1 MIKTVINPE
10 FEHLRKELSSIPETI
25 AVCGTKIFQGRN
37 RIYRATIGGIDLTV
51 KEFRVPSLANRIAY
65 TFFRKGK
72 ARRSYDNAMTLGK
85 LGIGTPE
92 PIAYIEERAGG
103 LLRRSYYVCRYWEGD
118 VVGGW
123 EHKMSDSGAMLESL
137 ARFTLT
143 LHQKGVYHK
152 DFSQGNILYR
162 RDKDGGFEFVLV
174 DINRMLFG
182 VHDTARLYRNF
193 RSINIQ
199 SEHETVRFAEA
210 YARVAG
216 LDEEKM
222 RTVAVGMLQQYM
234 KEKALHHRLKK
245 LIGTMRKTIYL
256 LFAVIAAAVCTACGN
271 SAFSIEGKLTDAGT
285 QNLRIVYQAGDSI
298 VSQWVPAV
306 NGEFKVDGKAS
317 DLSVVYLYS
326 AQMQLIAHLAVEGSD
341 HIKIEGSIADRYN
354 LKVTGSDINEQWND
368 FIRAHAADFK
378 AMRND
383 RTDKA
388 IADYIDKNPKNVV
401 STLLLTCD
409 YSDISSP
416 NAQALLKKI
425 DKAAKPEQLL
435 SLYSQFLNSGDL
447 TSKKVASLKLRNDQ
461 DSLVIVRTYD
471 HPATILFF
479 WRNED
484 SDRQTT
490 VNSLKTLCRGSRLQM
505 VDICLDSDTLDWRRT
520 IDGDSVKW
528 GHYKAIGGVVDKT
541 IVDLNVKGSPY
552 FIVADSTGTQIY
564 RGTQFDKLCDVLN
577 KKKIK

>member
-1 MIKTVINPE
+1 MI
-10 FEHLRKELSSIPETI
+10 F
-25 AVCGTKIFQGRN
+25 
-37 RIYRATIGGIDLTV
+37 
-51 KEFRVPSLANRIAY
+51 
-65 TFFRKGK
+65 
-72 ARRSYDNAMTLGK
+72 
-85 LGIGTPE
+85 
-92 PIAYIEERAGG
+92 
-103 LLRRSYYVCRYWEGD
+103 
-118 VVGGW
+118 
-123 EHKMSDSGAMLESL
+123 
-137 ARFTLT
+137 
-143 LHQKGVYHK
+143 
-152 DFSQGNILYR
+152 
-162 RDKDGGFEFVLV
+162 
-174 DINRMLFG
+174 
-182 VHDTARLYRNF
+182 
-193 RSINIQ
+193 
-199 SEHETVRFAEA
+199 
-210 YARVAG
+210 
-216 LDEEKM
+216 
-222 RTVAVGMLQQYM
+222 
-234 KEKALHHRLKK
+234 
-245 LIGTMRKTIYL
+245 TMRKTIYL

-271 SAFSIEGKLTDAGT
+271 GAFSIEGKLTDAGT

-326 AQMQLIAHLAVEGSD
+326 AQMQLIAHLAVESSD

-388 IADYIDKNPKNVV
+388 IADYIGKNPKNVV

-447 TSKKVASLKLRNDQ
+447 TSKKVTSLKLRNDQ

-490 VNSLKTLCRGSRLQM
+490 VNSLKSLCRGSRLQM

-520 IDGDSVKW
+520 IESDSVKW

-564 RGTQFDKLCDVLN
+564 RGTQFENMRAVLN